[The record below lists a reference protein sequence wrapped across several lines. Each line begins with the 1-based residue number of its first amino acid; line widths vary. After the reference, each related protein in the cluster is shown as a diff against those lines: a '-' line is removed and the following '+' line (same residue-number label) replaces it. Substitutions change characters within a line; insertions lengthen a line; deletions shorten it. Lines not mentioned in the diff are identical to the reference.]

1 MEKYGDES
9 KCQTWLSSD
18 LINAGST
25 AIFDIALLSF
35 SGPAYKSQKKVDLDD
50 IMGCNRQEI

>member
-1 MEKYGDES
+1 MKNEKANVETEEYEDES
-9 KCQTWLSSD
+9 KRQTRLSSD

-35 SGPAYKSQKKVDLDD
+35 SGPAYKSQKK
-50 IMGCNRQEI
+50 GGPQ